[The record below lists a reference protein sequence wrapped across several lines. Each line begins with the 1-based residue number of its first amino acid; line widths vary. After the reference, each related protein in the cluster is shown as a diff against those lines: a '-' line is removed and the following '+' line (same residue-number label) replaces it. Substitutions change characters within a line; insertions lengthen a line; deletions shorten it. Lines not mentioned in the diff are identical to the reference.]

1 MLLSDLPCSLR
12 MEGGNLFSHRAM
24 DFWKDNRTVAL
35 VLTGKRE
42 DRRHCNSLF
51 LSAQARTPFRFF
63 LNFITSK
70 GGKLKWNLLLSSFSY
85 RILKQEDTKCQ
96 VFYEWDLC
104 LSGLITLTY
113 ISKENPATSFHGH
126 FYCRSLSLC
135 KEQLM
140 GLWGGWKTSTKVKH
154 GSCWGLL
161 LGLLLKKAEVEGE
174 RGAPNPSPSSPIFYQ
189 MPLEQLPPNHPPYS
203 PKLTLEWSSKQSTD
217 RVWELQPIWK
227 RNETVVPPLIRDAV

>member
-51 LSAQARTPFRFF
+51 LSAQARTPFRFV

-113 ISKENPATSFHGH
+113 ISKENPAASFHGH

-140 GLWGGWKTSTKVKH
+140 DSGVGGRLQQKWSMEA
-154 GSCWGLL
+154 
-161 LGLLLKKAEVEGE
+161 AE
-174 RGAPNPSPSSPIFYQ
+174 
-189 MPLEQLPPNHPPYS
+189 
-203 PKLTLEWSSKQSTD
+203 D
-217 RVWELQPIWK
+217 CC
-227 RNETVVPPLIRDAV
+227 